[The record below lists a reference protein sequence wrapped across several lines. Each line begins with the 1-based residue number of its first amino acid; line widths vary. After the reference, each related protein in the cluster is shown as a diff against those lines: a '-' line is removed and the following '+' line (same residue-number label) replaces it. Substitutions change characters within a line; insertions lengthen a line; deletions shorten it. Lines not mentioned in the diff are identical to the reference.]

1 MPNPLLSTTV
11 CIGGTASNLVTL
23 IANGDVALSVSMTT
37 VSTLLAAVITGPLT
51 KFLVGALVDI
61 SAVTLM
67 KATAQ
72 VRQTLL
78 TGVVAS

>member
-1 MPNPLLSTTV
+1 M
-11 CIGGTASNLVTL
+11 TL

-37 VSTLLAAVITGPLT
+37 VSTLLAAVVTGPLT
-51 KFLVGALVDI
+51 KLLVGALVDI

-72 VRQTLL
+72 VREESNNRESQAARLFFRSEPERRSD
-78 TGVVAS
+78 A

>member
-1 MPNPLLSTTV
+1 MPTPLLSTAV
-11 CIGGTASNLVTL
+11 GGTASNLVTL

-61 SAVTLM
+61 
-67 KATAQ
+67 
-72 VRQTLL
+72 
-78 TGVVAS
+78 